1 MATYFD
7 TTVDDIFNTM
17 NSRFRPEG
25 AAGLDAVLAYDIT
38 GDGGGC
44 WKITVKDNKVKIEK
58 TGDLAGFSVKT
69 TVDAETFVGISIG
82 KVDGMSAFSS
92 GKMKVEGDMSL
103 LAASPKLFNRYSVP
117 KQGVSV
123 QDIFATLVERF
134 RPENAKDL
142 DITIGYNIS
151 GDGGGQW
158 SAVIKDGKC
167 ALETGLRENAT
178 ITQIVNAKDFVD
190 LVLGKLD
197 PMLAIGGGRLR
208 IAGDMKVAGVVPK
221 LFAKFAPPDAGD
233 EQELIVLKRNISVTM
248 KYSTGPALGRF
259 LDALKEKKIIANVC
273 PKCGR
278 YQLPP
283 REVCATCRCRVEEY
297 KEVGPEGEI
306 TLIED
311 VYYASPDP
319 LTGETRE
326 TPYGTVHVLLDGCS
340 PDCTFWHFL
349 KNEDLDK
356 TKEGDRVRPVW
367 AEKRTG
373 GVHDILYF
381 EKVNG

>member
-1 MATYFD
+1 MATYFGIA
-7 TTVDDIFNTM
+7 VDDIFNTM
-17 NSRFRPEG
+17 QARFRPEG
-25 AAGLDAVLAYDIT
+25 AAGMDAVLAYDIT

-44 WKITVKDNKVKIEK
+44 WKITVKDNTVKIEN
-58 TGDLAGFSVKT
+58 TDDLAGFSVKT

-103 LAASPKLFNRYSVP
+103 LAASPRLFNRFTPP
-117 KQGVSV
+117 KKGVTV
-123 QDIFATLVERF
+123 HDIFATLVERF
-134 RPENAKDL
+134 RPENATDL
-142 DITIGYNIS
+142 DMTIGYNIG
-151 GDGGGQW
+151 GDDGGQW
-158 SAVIKDGKC
+158 TAVIKDGKC
-167 ALETGLRENAT
+167 VLETGLRADAT
-178 ITQIVNAKDFVD
+178 ITQIVTAKDFVD

-197 PMLAIGGGRLR
+197 PMVAIGAGRLR
-208 IAGDMKVAGVVPK
+208 IAGDMKAAGIVPK
-221 LFAKFAPPDAGD
+221 LFAKFTPADAGE
-233 EQELIVLKRNISVTM
+233 EQELIVLKRNISVNM
-248 KYSTGPALGRF
+248 KYSTGRHLGMF
-259 LDALKEKKIIANVC
+259 LDALKEKKIIANIC

-283 REVCATCRCRVEEY
+283 REVCAECRCRVEDF
-297 KEVGPEGEI
+297 KEVGPGGVI

-326 TPYGTVHVLLDGCS
+326 TPYGTVHVLLDGCT

-349 KNEDLDK
+349 KNEDLGN
-356 TKEGDRVRPVW
+356 TKEGDRVQPVW
-367 AEKRTG
+367 AEKRDG

-381 EKVNG
+381 EKENG